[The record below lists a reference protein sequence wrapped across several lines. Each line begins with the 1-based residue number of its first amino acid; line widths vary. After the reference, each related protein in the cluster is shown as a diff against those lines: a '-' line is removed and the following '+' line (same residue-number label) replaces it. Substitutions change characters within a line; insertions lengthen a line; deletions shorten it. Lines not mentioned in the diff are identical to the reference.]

1 MQLKKDESIIE
12 ETKIYIQRAD
22 EIELGLIA
30 PEISLYI
37 TNKALIFEPQNK
49 EVNIPFSKIML
60 CKLIDPPALF
70 SDVEKVIELKY
81 LTEKGKNA
89 HIVFYA
95 SPKLGMSIFSISR
108 SVDKMQKGTIN
119 LYNTLNH
126 VLNRTKIE

>member
-60 CKLIDPPALF
+60 CKLINPPAIF
-70 SDVEKVIELKY
+70 SDSEKVIELKY
-81 LTEKGKNA
+81 LTEKGKTA
-89 HIVFYA
+89 HIIFYA
-95 SPKLGMSIFSISR
+95 SYKLSIFSISR
-108 SVDKMQKGTIN
+108 TFEKITKDTIE
-119 LYNTLNH
+119 LYNMLNN